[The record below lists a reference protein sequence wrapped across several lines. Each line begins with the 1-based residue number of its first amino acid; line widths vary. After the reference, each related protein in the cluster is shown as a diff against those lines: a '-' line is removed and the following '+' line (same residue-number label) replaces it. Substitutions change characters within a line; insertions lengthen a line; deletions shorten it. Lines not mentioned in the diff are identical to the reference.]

1 MDEQW
6 WQLPGPSGFL
16 RRVAQDLSGGKNVL
30 LALPALVPEGLR
42 EALAGQVRRNDLL
55 TWREV
60 PARLGD
66 GGLALLVERL
76 HEQFAPPES
85 PGAILSAATLANA
98 PSFVGMVVWV
108 EGMDQGVWPVWRE
121 FISQYQHACNG
132 RAEWSRGLFCVP
144 LAGSLAVEA
153 APDVALTV
161 RRWRGVVG
169 PLDLSLDLARQM
181 DGRPENPLH
190 RKLRLALA
198 LELAGPDAV
207 LARELARLE
216 LLTLIEPTET
226 LAQVAARRGWTADGR
241 EKPAWEAGM
250 VDDFDGAE
258 WVHAAVEA
266 RQGDVAA
273 VRRRVWRAEVGV
285 LYPFLEEQRLR
296 LVPQVRPYLRLP
308 VETSYGTV
316 RDAAD
321 LELGQLVHFLHGRK
335 VPQPLWRVLTRLRDM
350 RHELAH
356 LRPVPAEC
364 LFAEE
369 ILRCATTHFN
379 GSPAGL

>member
-1 MDEQW
+1 MDERW
-6 WQLPGPSGFL
+6 WQLPGPSQFL
-16 RRVAQDLSGGKNVL
+16 QRVAQDLSGGKNVL

-42 EALAGQVRRNDLL
+42 DALAGQVSRNDLL

-60 PARLGD
+60 PAGLGD
-66 GGLALLVERL
+66 DSLAKLVERL
-76 HEQFAPPES
+76 HEQFAPPEH
-85 PGAILSAATLANA
+85 PGEVLSAATLAAA
-98 PSFVGMVVWV
+98 PAFPGTVVWV
-108 EGMDQGVWPVWRE
+108 EGMEGRVWPVWRD
-121 FISQYQHACNG
+121 FLGQYQHACNG
-132 RAEWSRGLFCVP
+132 RAEWSRGLFCLPLSGP
-144 LAGSLAVEA
+144 LAAEAV
-153 APDVALTV
+153 PDVALTV

-169 PLDLSLDLARQM
+169 PLDLSLDLARLM

-190 RKLRLALA
+190 RRLRVALA
-198 LELAGPDAV
+198 LELAGPDAA
-207 LARELARLE
+207 LARELARLD
-216 LLTLIEPTET
+216 LLTLIEPQET
-226 LAQVAARRGWTADGR
+226 LARVAVRRGWNGDG
-241 EKPAWEAGM
+241 KPAWENGM

-258 WVHAAVEA
+258 WVHAAVQA
-266 RQGDVAA
+266 QRGDTAA

-296 LVPQVRPYLRLP
+296 LIPQVRPYLRLP

-316 RDAAD
+316 RDASD
-321 LELGQLVHFLHGRK
+321 LELGQLVYFLQGRK

-369 ILRCATTHFN
+369 VLRCATMHFN
-379 GSPAGL
+379 GGAVGP